1 MNLNLNYFAD
11 KFVFNNLRKINYGY
25 LKIIDSRDR
34 EHFFGDCKSNLKVK
48 LKINSP
54 SFCLNLLSKGS
65 SGLGESYINND
76 FETDNLSAL
85 IELSARNINI
95 TYKFSGFFEFFSF
108 KNFLNKSI
116 FSNTKKRSKKN
127 ISLHYD
133 LGNEFFSSFLDKTL
147 TYSCGIFNSPDETLE
162 KAQINKYNNLINLVK
177 PKNGDKILEIG
188 CGWGG
193 FAEHVAKNYNVK
205 VDCITISKKQFLYTK
220 ERIRK
225 NNLTDKVD
233 VKMMDYR
240 DVSNKYDI
248 IISIEMIEAVGEKY
262 LNKYFNVI
270 KNNLARG
277 GRGAIQ
283 AIVIKDELYNRYRS
297 REDFIQKYIF
307 PGGFLPSF
315 KSLNQLSQDS
325 GLKIENY
332 KLYGIHYSNTL
343 QRWRESFLNSWDQIS
358 RQGFDLSFKKMW
370 DFYFSY
376 CDAGFKSKN
385 IDLVQFSLCNK

>member
-133 LGNEFFSSFLDKTL
+133 LGN
-147 TYSCGIFNSPDETLE
+147 
-162 KAQINKYNNLINLVK
+162 
-177 PKNGDKILEIG
+177 
-188 CGWGG
+188 
-193 FAEHVAKNYNVK
+193 
-205 VDCITISKKQFLYTK
+205 
-220 ERIRK
+220 
-225 NNLTDKVD
+225 
-233 VKMMDYR
+233 
-240 DVSNKYDI
+240 
-248 IISIEMIEAVGEKY
+248 
-262 LNKYFNVI
+262 
-270 KNNLARG
+270 
-277 GRGAIQ
+277 
-283 AIVIKDELYNRYRS
+283 
-297 REDFIQKYIF
+297 
-307 PGGFLPSF
+307 
-315 KSLNQLSQDS
+315 
-325 GLKIENY
+325 
-332 KLYGIHYSNTL
+332 
-343 QRWRESFLNSWDQIS
+343 
-358 RQGFDLSFKKMW
+358 
-370 DFYFSY
+370 
-376 CDAGFKSKN
+376 
-385 IDLVQFSLCNK
+385 